1 MLLVRAKGQK
11 GQDMRV
17 RSKKPRVG
25 ALVGVG
31 IRIKCEPDLKGRGG
45 GGLEQSRFSRMICTF
60 SI

>member
-31 IRIKCEPDLKGRGG
+31 IRIKCEPDLKGGG
-45 GGLEQSRFSRMICTF
+45 VWSNLDLAG
-60 SI
+60 